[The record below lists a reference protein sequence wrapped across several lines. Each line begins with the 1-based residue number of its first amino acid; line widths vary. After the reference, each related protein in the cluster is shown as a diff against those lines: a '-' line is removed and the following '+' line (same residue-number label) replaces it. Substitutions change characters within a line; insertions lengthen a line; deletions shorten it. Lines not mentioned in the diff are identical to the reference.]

1 MDEQKKGKSAYDQEY
16 IRKNIKR
23 KLITFNVNKAE
34 DREMLGW
41 LNEIDNVVGYV
52 KRLIREDME
61 RYQ

>member
-1 MDEQKKGKSAYDQEY
+1 MDERKRGKSAYDQEY

-34 DREMLGW
+34 DREMLDW
-41 LNEIDNVVGYV
+41 LNGIDNVVGYV

-61 RYQ
+61 RYR